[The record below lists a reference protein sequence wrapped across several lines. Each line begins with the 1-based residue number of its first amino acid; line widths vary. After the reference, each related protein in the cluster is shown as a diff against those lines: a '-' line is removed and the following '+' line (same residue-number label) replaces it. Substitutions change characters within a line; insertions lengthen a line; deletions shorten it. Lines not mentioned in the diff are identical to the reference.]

1 MSRKLSLCLPTRLDQ
16 LERIYEAVD
25 ELGESEGWPPG
36 MVYQVKLVLEELGV
50 NIVTH
55 GHSNEPDH
63 EFEVVLDSDTEALTI
78 ELRDEGPPFNPLTDS
93 PEADVESGLDDR
105 PVGGLGIYLVRTM
118 MDELSYRREHDRN
131 ILTIVKRKENG

>member
-1 MSRKLSLCLPTRLDQ
+1 MSRRLSLSLPTKLDQ

-25 ELGESEGWPPG
+25 ELGESEEWPPG

-55 GHSNEPDH
+55 GHAGDSDH
-63 EFEVVLDSDTEALTI
+63 EFEIVLDSDADALTI
-78 ELRDEGPPFNPLTDS
+78 ELRDEGRPFNPLTDS
-93 PEADVESGLDDR
+93 PEPDVDSGLDDR

-118 MDELSYRREHDRN
+118 MDELSYRREDNRN
-131 ILTIVKRKENG
+131 ILTIVKRKESG

>member
-25 ELGESEGWPPG
+25 ELGESEEWPAG
-36 MVYQVKLVLEELGV
+36 MMYQVKLVLEELGV

-55 GHSNEPDH
+55 GHANSPDH
-63 EFEVVLDSDTEALTI
+63 EFEVVLESDTEALTI
-78 ELRDEGPPFNPLTDS
+78 ELRDGGAPFNPLTDS
-93 PEADVESGLDDR
+93 AEPDIESGLDDR

-118 MDELSYRREHDRN
+118 MDELSYRRENDKN
-131 ILTIVKRKENG
+131 VLTIVKRKENG

>member
-1 MSRKLSLCLPTRLDQ
+1 MSRRLSLSLPTRLDQ
-16 LERIYEAVD
+16 LERIYDAVD
-25 ELGESEGWPPG
+25 ELGESEEWPPG

-55 GHSNEPDH
+55 GHGGDPDH
-63 EFEVVLDSDTEALTI
+63 EFEIVMDADTDALTI
-78 ELRDEGPPFNPLTDS
+78 ELRDEGRAFNPLTDS
-93 PEADVESGLDDR
+93 PEPDVDSGLDDR

-118 MDELSYRREHDRN
+118 MDELNYRREDNTN

>member
-1 MSRKLSLCLPTRLDQ
+1 MRRKLSLRLPTRLDQ

-25 ELGESEGWPPG
+25 ELGESEEWPPG

-55 GHSNEPDH
+55 GHANDPEH
-63 EFEVVLDSDTEALTI
+63 EFEVVLDSDSETLTI
-78 ELRDEGPPFNPLTDS
+78 ELRDEGPAFNPLTDS
-93 PEADVESGLDDR
+93 PEPDIESGVEDR

-118 MDELSYRREHDRN
+118 MDELSYRRENDKN
-131 ILTIVKRKENG
+131 VLTIVKRKENG

>member
-1 MSRKLSLCLPTRLDQ
+1 MRRKLSLCLPTRLDQ

-25 ELGESEGWPPG
+25 ELGLSEEWPPG

-55 GHSNEPDH
+55 GHANDPEH
-63 EFEVVLDSDTEALTI
+63 EFEVVLDSDPEALTI
-78 ELRDEGPPFNPLTDS
+78 EFRDEGPAFNPLTDS
-93 PEADVESGLDDR
+93 PEPDIESGLDDR

-118 MDELSYRREHDRN
+118 MDELSYRRENDKN
-131 ILTIVKRKENG
+131 VLTIVKRKENG

>member
-1 MSRKLSLCLPTRLDQ
+1 MRRKRSLCLPTRLDQ

-25 ELGESEGWPPG
+25 ELGESEEWPPG

-55 GHSNEPDH
+55 GHANDPDH
-63 EFEVVLDSDTEALTI
+63 EFEVVLDSDPEALTI
-78 ELRDEGPPFNPLTDS
+78 ELRDEGPAFNPLTDS
-93 PEADVESGLDDR
+93 SEPDIESGVEDR

-118 MDELSYRREHDRN
+118 MDELSYRRENDKN
-131 ILTIVKRKENG
+131 VLTIVKRKENG

>member
-1 MSRKLSLCLPTRLDQ
+1 MSRRLFLRLPTKLDQ

-25 ELGESEGWPPG
+25 ELGESEEWPPG

-55 GHSNEPDH
+55 GHDNDPDH
-63 EFEVVLDSDTEALTI
+63 EFEIVLDTDTDALTI
-78 ELRDEGPPFNPLTDS
+78 ELSDEGRAFNPLIDS
-93 PEADVESGLDDR
+93 PEPDTDSGLDDR

-118 MDELSYRREHDRN
+118 MDELSYRREDKRN

>member
-1 MSRKLSLCLPTRLDQ
+1 MSRKLSLCVPTRLDQ

-55 GHSNEPDH
+55 AHAKEPDH
-63 EFEVVLDSDTEALTI
+63 EFEVVLDSDTETLTI
-78 ELRDEGPPFNPLTDS
+78 ELTDAGPPFNPLTDS
-93 PEADVESGLDDR
+93 PEPDVESGLDDR

>member
-1 MSRKLSLCLPTRLDQ
+1 MSRKLTLHLRTKLDQ

-25 ELGESEGWPPG
+25 ELGESEAWPSG

-55 GHSNEPDH
+55 GYANAPEH
-63 EFEVVLDSDTEALTI
+63 EFQVVLDSDPEALTI
-78 ELRDEGPPFNPLTDS
+78 ELQDEGPTFNPLTDS
-93 PEADVESGLDDR
+93 AEPDIESGLDDR

-118 MDELSYRREHDRN
+118 MDELSYRRENGKN
-131 ILTIVKRKENG
+131 ILTIIKRKENG